1 MGSTSR
7 YNERLIREYV
17 MWLRDV
23 RGHRPATVYNYA
35 ATFDPFLVSIADRP
49 LKSVRLADLE
59 AFLMRPRTKIR
70 GPRVAPGTL
79 RREASTLRGLF
90 GYLVARGHVERNP
103 AALLVAP
110 RRPKREPRVISD
122 DLWGQIWSRPLAD
135 EARVLLGLGF
145 FCGLRRAEI
154 SSLRTE
160 QVDLHDQN
168 LVRFERKG
176 GGDAVLPFG
185 MMLSIFERELPYL
198 FGPDGPES
206 FLQPL
211 RAAVASRPRNALLMP
226 WADEIDA
233 LRSKRT
239 RRHALPAGCVD
250 PQIASKRLR
259 SVLAD
264 LDLAGAFSLHC
275 LRYSAATNLA
285 RAGVPV
291 QMIQRLLGH
300 SSITTTMVYV
310 RVSNVELV
318 DWFERGARDR
328 GLRRSFNRHGSR
340 EELRA

>member
-1 MGSTSR
+1 MGTTAR
-7 YNERLIREYV
+7 HNDQLVRDYV

-23 RGHRPATVYNYA
+23 RGHRPATIYNYA
-35 ATFDPFLVSIADRP
+35 ATFDPFLDMLGDCP
-49 LKSVRLADLE
+49 LRSVRLSDLE
-59 AFLMRPRTKIR
+59 GFLRRPRTKIR

-79 RREASTLRGLF
+79 RREVSTLRGLF
-90 GYLVARGHVERNP
+90 AYLVARGHVDHDPSR
-103 AALLVAP
+103 LLVAP
-110 RRPKREPRVISD
+110 RRPKREPRVIAD
-122 DLWGQIWSRPLAD
+122 DLWRDVWSSELTD

-154 SSLRTE
+154 ASLRTE
-160 QVDLHDQN
+160 QVDVSGLQ

-185 MMLSIFERELPYL
+185 MMLSIFEREMPLL
-198 FGPDGPES
+198 FGARGTES
-206 FLQPL
+206 FVGPL
-211 RAAVASRPRNALLMP
+211 RAAVAARPSRGLLMP

-239 RRHALPAGCVD
+239 RQHPLPVGTVD
-250 PQIASKRLR
+250 PQIASKRLAK
-259 SVLAD
+259 LLTD
-264 LDLAGAFSLHC
+264 LGLGGAFSMHC

-310 RVSNVELV
+310 RVSNVELAE
-318 DWFERGARDR
+318 WFESGERHQN
-328 GLRRSFNRHGSR
+328 LREGFNRHG
-340 EELRA
+340 

>member
-1 MGSTSR
+1 MGTTSR
-7 YNERLIREYV
+7 HNESLIREYV
-17 MWLRDV
+17 TWLRDV

-35 ATFDPFLVSIADRP
+35 ATLDPFLESLADRP
-49 LKSVRLADLE
+49 LRSVGLADLE
-59 AFLMRPRTKIR
+59 AFLLRPRTKIR

-79 RREASTLRGLF
+79 RREASTLRGLYE
-90 GYLVARGHVERNP
+90 YLVARGYVEHNP
-103 AALLVAP
+103 SKLLVSP
-110 RRPKREPRVISD
+110 RRPKREPRVIPD
-122 DLWGQIWSRPLAD
+122 ELWGRIWSAPLTD

-154 SSLRTE
+154 ASLRTE
-160 QVDLHDQN
+160 QVDVRDLQ

-185 MMLSIFERELPYL
+185 MMLSIFEREMPYL
-198 FGPDGPES
+198 FGPDGPDS
-206 FLQPL
+206 FMAPL
-211 RAAVASRPRNALLMP
+211 RTAVATRPQQGLLMP
-226 WADEIDA
+226 WADEIDGQ
-233 LRSKRT
+233 RSKRT

-259 SVLAD
+259 KLLTD
-264 LDLAGAFSLHC
+264 LGCAGAFSLHC

-310 RVSNVELV
+310 RVSNVELTE
-318 DWFERGARDR
+318 WFESCEQDR
-328 GLRRSFNRHGSR
+328 HLRRSFNRH
-340 EELRA
+340 A

>member
-7 YNERLIREYV
+7 HNEQLVREYV

-23 RGHRPATVYNYA
+23 RGHRPATIYNYA
-35 ATFDPFLVSIADRP
+35 ATFDPFLELLGDRP
-49 LKSVRLADLE
+49 LRSVRLPDLE
-59 AFLMRPRTKIR
+59 AFLRRPRTKIR

-79 RREASTLRGLF
+79 RREVSTLRGLYE
-90 GYLVARGHVERNP
+90 YLVARGHVEHNP
-103 AALLVAP
+103 SKLLVAP

-122 DLWGQIWSRPLAD
+122 DVWRDVWSSQLTD

-154 SSLRTE
+154 ASLRTE
-160 QVDLHDQN
+160 QVDVSSLQ

-185 MMLSIFERELPYL
+185 MMLSIFEREMPHLY
-198 FGPDGPES
+198 GPDGTES
-206 FLQPL
+206 FLTPL
-211 RAAVASRPRNALLMP
+211 RAAVAARPRRGLLMP
-226 WADEIDA
+226 WVDEIDS

-239 RRHALPAGCVD
+239 RAHPLPAGTVD

-259 SVLAD
+259 KLLAD
-264 LDLAGAFSLHC
+264 LGLDGAFSLHC

-310 RVSNVELV
+310 RVSHVELV
-318 DWFERGARDR
+318 EWFESGERHHN
-328 GLRRSFNRHGSR
+328 LRESFNRH
-340 EELRA
+340 A